1 MNTKSFFSDTN
12 HLSENGIALYVDAI
26 KLEQL
31 NRLPAAIIFHVEE
44 CEECKMQIM
53 GVTELLADEQYDTTM
68 SHPFFGPKEYP
79 SSTFSG
85 IYRIAAIFVIAAF
98 IGTIYYSL
106 SNRMSDTIQN
116 KQSLATEQQKQHPV
130 PNDSLTVKRKQSAA
144 KPTDDLIAANLEPS
158 ANLDDLVQTQFRSTT
173 IEIISP
179 EVGEIIQS
187 PITFRWKHYDK
198 RLTIKILSNKELT
211 LISSTL
217 SGDSFTTSK
226 KFAPGLYYWKLVTDD
241 ELLFVGKFLVK

>member
-1 MNTKSFFSDTN
+1 MNTKSFFSDIN

-106 SNRMSDTIQN
+106 SNRMPDTIQN

-158 ANLDDLVQTQFRSTT
+158 ANLTILCRHNFARQRS
-173 IEIISP
+173 
-179 EVGEIIQS
+179 
-187 PITFRWKHYDK
+187 
-198 RLTIKILSNKELT
+198 
-211 LISSTL
+211 
-217 SGDSFTTSK
+217 
-226 KFAPGLYYWKLVTDD
+226 KL
-241 ELLFVGKFLVK
+241 FLQLQEK

>member
-106 SNRMSDTIQN
+106 SNRMPDTIQN
-116 KQSLATEQQKQHPV
+116 KQSLATEQPNQLPV
-130 PNDSLTVKRKQSAA
+130 SSDSVSIPRKQSLV
-144 KPTDDLIAANLEPS
+144 KPTHDLLVFHPS
-158 ANLDDLVQTQFRSTT
+158 HDHLAVEKCRIFLGFR
-173 IEIISP
+173 E
-179 EVGEIIQS
+179 
-187 PITFRWKHYDK
+187 
-198 RLTIKILSNKELT
+198 
-211 LISSTL
+211 
-217 SGDSFTTSK
+217 GDIR
-226 KFAPGLYYWKLVTDD
+226 PV
-241 ELLFVGKFLVK
+241 